1 MTNTMAK
8 YTGAG
13 VLGVLLACAA
23 SPAFG
28 QNITSFRQYN
38 VSPSFNGRDAVA
50 ADRNGGLY
58 TSIGNDLRKYDSG
71 GDELWTRQIE
81 IGARE
86 GGVTGLAV
94 NAGGVFVAGG
104 TLGVLPG
111 QTHIGK
117 TDAFVRRY
125 DPSGRELWTRQFGT
139 AESEI
144 VHVIAA
150 DGNGVYVA
158 GVVFGGSSTQHFV
171 SKFDDSGNQL
181 WTRHFNAGQTT
192 LVNASADSTG
202 VYVAAGH
209 GEPPTVRRFDARGNE
224 LWTRQLDP
232 LTGRRPVVAADELG
246 VYILVTNGGNLYRYD
261 QAGSETWRRQVWTTN
276 SGGEPWVLAADSAG
290 VFVAGL
296 AWRGLPGQCYAG
308 SGDAF
313 LTRYT
318 SGGNPTW
325 TRQFGTAEIDN
336 PVALAVDGSSV
347 YALTYTQV
355 TSRPGASYEASTSLA
370 RLEKESAPVTNSQ
383 PRILSECVLNS
394 ASYVGGAVAPGEIV
408 TILGSAMGP
417 ADLVRLQVTPDGRV
431 PTTLAGARILFD
443 GEPAPLVYVSEKQS
457 SAIVPYS
464 VTGKATVDVQV
475 EYRGVLSSAVKMPVV
490 ESRLGV
496 FSFGASGSGQGAI
509 VNEDGTVNSSFNP
522 ARRGSV
528 VSIYGTGG
536 GLPQPPGE
544 TDRITGNNPSPHKS
558 LAYLRLASGGECDE
572 FPGFEAEVLYYG
584 SAPRSVPGL
593 VQINA
598 RLPLD
603 APAGD
608 AVPLFFG
615 LPSYTRVEQVVTIAI
630 R

>member
-1 MTNTMAK
+1 MTNPRARWI
-8 YTGAG
+8 GAG
-13 VLGVLLACAA
+13 VLGVVLACAA
-23 SPAFG
+23 SPAYG
-28 QNITSFRQYN
+28 QNITFFRQYN
-38 VSPSFNGRDAVA
+38 IPGSYNGRDAFA
-50 ADRNGGLY
+50 SDRNGGLY

-71 GDELWTRQIE
+71 GVELWTRQIG

-86 GGVTGLAV
+86 GGVTSLAV
-94 NAGGVFVAGG
+94 NASGVFVAGG
-104 TLGVLPG
+104 IQGVLPG
-111 QTHIGK
+111 QTNLGK
-117 TDAFVRRY
+117 TDSFVRKY
-125 DPSGRELWTRQFGT
+125 DPAGRELWTRQFGT
-139 AESEI
+139 AENDF
-144 VHVIAA
+144 VHVGAA
-150 DGNGVYVA
+150 DGSGVYVA
-158 GVVFGGSSTQHFV
+158 GVIFGGASTQHFV

-181 WTRHFNAGQTT
+181 WTRHFNAAETT

-202 VYVAAGH
+202 VYIAAGH

-224 LWTRQLDP
+224 LWTRQFDP

-246 VYILVTNGGNLYRYD
+246 AYILVSNGGNLYRYD
-261 QAGSETWRRQVWTTN
+261 QAGSETWRRDVRTTS
-276 SGGEPWVLAADSAG
+276 SGAEPWVLAADSTG

-308 SGDAF
+308 NGDAF

-318 SGGNPTW
+318 SGGNPSW

-336 PVALAVDGSSV
+336 PMALVADGSSV
-347 YALTYTQV
+347 YAFMYTQG
-355 TSRPGASYEASTSLA
+355 TPRPGASFAASTSLA

-417 ADLVRLQVTPDGRV
+417 TDLARLQVTPDGRV
-431 PTTLAGARILFD
+431 PATLAGVRILFD
-443 GEPAPLVYVSEKQS
+443 GEPAPLVYVSEKES

-464 VTGKATVDVQV
+464 VAGKATMDVQV
-475 EYRGVLSSAVKMPVV
+475 EYKGALSSAVKMPVV

-496 FSFGASGSGQGAI
+496 FSFGASGSGQAAI

-536 GLPQPPGE
+536 GLPQSPGE
-544 TDRITGNNPSPHKS
+544 NDRITGNNPSTHKS
-558 LAYLRLASGGECDE
+558 LAYLRLASGVECDE
-572 FPGFEAEVLYYG
+572 FPGFDAEVLYYG
-584 SAPRSVPGL
+584 GAPRSVPGL

-603 APAGD
+603 VPAGD

-615 LPSYTRVEQVVTIAI
+615 LPSYTSVEQAVTIAI